1 MQVREGTTTHRTSTV
16 RRADR
21 ILLAIKEW
29 VRMLLVLG
37 SMWIDRSAY
46 NKSTDSRETCIMV
59 AAITIIRRN
68 HTSEKI

>member
-1 MQVREGTTTHRTSTV
+1 MRVREETTTHRTSTA

-29 VRMLLVLG
+29 VRMLPVLG

-46 NKSTDSRETCIMV
+46 NKSTDSRETSIMV
-59 AAITIIRRN
+59 AAITIILRSR
-68 HTSEKI
+68 TSEKI